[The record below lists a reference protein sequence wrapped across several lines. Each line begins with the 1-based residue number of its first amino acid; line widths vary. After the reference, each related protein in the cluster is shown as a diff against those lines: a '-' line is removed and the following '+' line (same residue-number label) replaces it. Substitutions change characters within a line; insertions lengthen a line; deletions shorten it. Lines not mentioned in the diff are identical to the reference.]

1 MKKIICLLLII
12 TYVVLSGCS
21 FPFTDR
27 KFSTEKEKQNE
38 IQEQKPSG
46 NLQQRVAEAQPKR
59 QRENVG
65 ALPSHGRCSFV
76 ECSQASHQ
84 EGLH

>member
-1 MKKIICLLLII
+1 MPKNKQKR
-12 TYVVLSGCS
+12 S
-21 FPFTDR
+21 
-27 KFSTEKEKQNE
+27 KQNE
-38 IQEQKPSG
+38 IQEQEPSG
-46 NLQQRVAEAQPKR
+46 NLQQRVAEAQPQR